1 MVKWSVY
8 SSRFYPGD
16 EYGHEF
22 VYPKPQALALA
33 KRHNTPVA
41 SMPAELAANTKK
53 PAASVK
59 EPHVV
64 AMSQAHLKAQKPTGE
79 EAEIAEVFVTSK

>member
-1 MVKWSVY
+1 LTAGKHRCSPDDV
-8 SSRFYPGD
+8 
-16 EYGHEF
+16 
-22 VYPKPQALALA
+22 A
-33 KRHNTPVA
+33 KANNTPVA

-53 PAASVK
+53 PAVTMK

-79 EAEIAEVFVTSK
+79 EAEIAEVFVPSK